1 MHIKNRR
8 LLSVLAII
16 CLTAC
21 AGPTIAP
28 ETSALSA
35 AVLLRAE
42 PLTGEA
48 DLPEL
53 NDIDVLELDQGML
66 AFLDQHVN
74 RSHGRTLKLHEL
86 LYAIITEGSFGLEYD
101 ETTRT
106 ARQTFQA
113 RQGNCLSFTNMFV
126 SMAREIGFNASFQE
140 IDIPPSWSTEGD
152 IYMLTRHVNVL
163 IDFGGDRIREVDFN
177 TDDFRSS
184 YDRQLISDN
193 RALAHYYSNVGAE
206 HLQKNDALLALQ
218 YFRKAVSADSRFAPA
233 WSNLGALYSREGHF
247 DYAEAAYIQALT
259 INPDELVAMSNLGQ
273 LYAYRGQTEKADWYN
288 ERSDQHRMRNP
299 YYRYHLAHQAFLAK
313 DSDTAIEHLKYS
325 VKTKKNED
333 TFFFLMGLSYLQKGD
348 ESAAHRWLEKA
359 QRVAADDGL
368 KRRYHNKMQRLLG
381 DR

>member
-184 YDRQLISDN
+184 YDRQLISDS